1 MQQQELDRIKD
12 ENLTLVEKI
21 KEMKRD
27 HEAEMQTVAKRNEE
41 KLKRAT
47 QISAYFLRFF
57 SLSKQ
62 TILCRQLR
70 FRMDQTMDSD
80 ILVDGR
86 CITFLKDPVV
96 NKTPAR
102 TIATPARTATTPAR
116 TATTP
121 LAKLTLRP
129 ANFATAPKK
138 QQPTTSSLRV
148 DSIFSAKLNNE
159 EVAEEIGINIMG
171 ILQRKMSDVK
181 LFTGPS
187 GGGKSTSFF
196 GIQPTSKGI
205 GEILMQEMIRQLPFV
220 NPNAKLVASVF
231 FFPPGECR
239 NGRPCYQLYP
249 YRRETPPTKEVIDCT
264 ENMREEDKMSPL
276 KKELKNYFRF
286 KGIEKLEVR
295 LVFS

>member
-1 MQQQELDRIKD
+1 
-12 ENLTLVEKI
+12 
-21 KEMKRD
+21 
-27 HEAEMQTVAKRNEE
+27 
-41 KLKRAT
+41 
-47 QISAYFLRFF
+47 
-57 SLSKQ
+57 
-62 TILCRQLR
+62 
-70 FRMDQTMDSD
+70 MDSD

-86 CITFLKDPVV
+86 CISFLKDPVV
-96 NKTPAR
+96 SKTPVR
-102 TIATPARTATTPAR
+102 TAATPTRTATTPAR

-129 ANFATAPKK
+129 ANFAAASIR
-138 QQPTTSSLRV
+138 QQSTTSSFTM
-148 DSIFSAKLNNE
+148 DSIFSPKLNNE
-159 EVAEEIGINIMG
+159 EVVEEIGINIMG

-231 FFPPGECR
+231 FFPPGESR
-239 NGRPCYQLYP
+239 NGTPCYQLYP
-249 YRRETPPTKEVIDCT
+249 YKRETTPTKEDIDCT
-264 ENMREEDKMSPL
+264 ENMREKDKKSPL

-286 KGIEKLEVR
+286 KGIENLEVR